1 MKSIFAPVL
10 VIACLSLPVSAL
22 AQAASPEHDAN
33 HAPAET
39 NSPKILQE
47 YDEALDQIAE
57 KAMRSVVEI
66 DVTSI
71 AVPEKDSKDSQTL
84 QRQRALG
91 SGVIVSP
98 DGYIMT
104 NNHVIAGALHIRV
117 ILSPT
122 TAAFIPGH
130 STLSHRQRVY
140 EAKLIGTNRYADLAL
155 IKIEEKDLP
164 FIPLPPPFD
173 YKVRLGQTV
182 LAIGSPEGLDHTV
195 TKGIVS
201 AVGRQ
206 PELDRPMI
214 YVQTDAPINPGNS
227 GGPLIDRHGN
237 LIGIN
242 TFIYTSGGG
251 SEGLGFAIPEPIV
264 WFAFQQLKEHGVV
277 VPITIGVH
285 AQTITPSLAAGLKLP
300 QDYGVILSDVDID
313 GPGAQGGL
321 RAGDIVIELDG
332 FPIDSLPKYTGFLY
346 MHQSGHPMEM
356 KVLRGDKTVAVTVTP
371 AVAPPNMDNL
381 ADLINP
387 KTDLIAPLGIFVM
400 DLKSSLAQA
409 MGTRAQSGVIVAGL
423 LGEEPVTLADL
434 QAGDVITSLN
444 GKPVTGT
451 IEFRTDL
458 ASHKPGDAV
467 VLQVERRGV
476 NQYIAFEIE

>member
-1 MKSIFAPVL
+1 MKPVATAAL
-10 VIACLSLPVSAL
+10 TIVCLSLPFSLLGQDQSAHTP
-22 AQAASPEHDAN
+22 ADKTSP
-33 HAPAET
+33 P
-39 NSPKILQE
+39 ILQE
-47 YDEALDQIAE
+47 YDQAIDQIAE
-57 KAMRSVVEI
+57 RVMRSVVEI

-71 AVPEKDSKDSQTL
+71 AVPEHDSKDSQTL

-117 ILSPT
+117 ILSPAT
-122 TAAFIPGH
+122 VAFVPGH
-130 STLSHRQRVY
+130 TTLSHHQRVY

-155 IKIEEKDLP
+155 IKIEENDLP
-164 FIPLPPPFD
+164 FLPLPPPFD
-173 YKVRLGQTV
+173 FQVRLGQTV

-227 GGPLIDRHGN
+227 GGPLVDRHGN

-264 WFAFQQLKEHGVV
+264 WFAYEQLKAHGIVL
-277 VPITIGVH
+277 PITIGVN

-300 QDYGVILSDVDID
+300 QDYGVILSDVDAD
-313 GPGAQGGL
+313 GPAATAGL
-321 RAGDIVIELDG
+321 HAGDIVIELDG
-332 FPIDSLPKYTGFLY
+332 IPIDSLPKFTGFLY
-346 MHQSGHPMEM
+346 MHQSGHPMEI
-356 KVLRGDKTVAVTVTP
+356 KVLRAGKELTVSVVP
-371 AVAPPNMDNL
+371 ASKPPNIENL
-381 ADLINP
+381 SDLINP
-387 KTDLIAPLGIFVM
+387 KTDLIAPLGVFVR
-400 DLKSSLAQA
+400 DLKGQLAEQ

-423 LGEEPVTLADL
+423 LAEEPVTLADL
-434 QAGDVITSLN
+434 QVGDVIMTLN

-451 IEFRTDL
+451 VEFRNDL
-458 ASHKPGDAV
+458 ASYKPGDAV
-467 VLQVERRGV
+467 VLLVERRGV
-476 NQYIAFEIE
+476 NRYVAFEIE

>member
-1 MKSIFAPVL
+1 MKSLSARVL
-10 VIACLSLPVSAL
+10 ASFCLSLPMAL
-22 AQAASPEHDAN
+22 FAQSNPSQHVTDHPAPETDSPQ
-33 HAPAET
+33 
-39 NSPKILQE
+39 ILQD
-47 YDEALDQIAE
+47 YDRAIDQIAE

-71 AVPEKDSKDSQTL
+71 SVPEKDSKDSQTL

-117 ILSPT
+117 VLSPT

-130 STLSHRQRVY
+130 TTLSHRQRVY
-140 EAKLIGTNRYADLAL
+140 EAKLIGANRYSDLAL

-164 FIPLPPPFD
+164 FISLPPPFD

-264 WFAFQQLKEHGVV
+264 WFAYEQLKEHGVV

-285 AQTITPSLAAGLKLP
+285 AQTITPPLAAGLKLP
-300 QDYGVILSDVDID
+300 QDYGVIISDVDID
-313 GPGAQGGL
+313 GPGMTGGL
-321 RAGDIVIELDG
+321 KPGDIITELDG

-356 KVLRGDKTVAVTVTP
+356 KVLRGDKTVTVSVTP

-381 ADLINP
+381 SDLINP
-387 KTDLIAPLGIFVM
+387 QADLIAPLGVFVM
-400 DLKSSLAQA
+400 DLKGNLSQA

-434 QAGDVITSLN
+434 QVGDVVMSLN
-444 GKPVTGT
+444 GKPVTST
-451 IEFRTDL
+451 VEFRSDL

-467 VLQVERRGV
+467 VLKVERRGV